1 MYAYWISYETVR
13 QTPSWH
19 ANVPL
24 PCRMASR
31 LVRVQSLHNTTKA
44 AETIKMAQAEV
55 RAIIRTRDDGGQ
67 ELLVVI
73 PSKYTCEGSG
83 ISRVEIMMPKNVK
96 RNEIADMEVE
106 EVGYCFCV
114 WNKAPFLLHTKSY
127 ILPN

>member
-1 MYAYWISYETVR
+1 LISFKDPGDR
-13 QTPSWH
+13 TPAFPRLSD
-19 ANVPL
+19 
-24 PCRMASR
+24 SR

-83 ISRVEIMMPKNVK
+83 ISRVAIMMPENVK